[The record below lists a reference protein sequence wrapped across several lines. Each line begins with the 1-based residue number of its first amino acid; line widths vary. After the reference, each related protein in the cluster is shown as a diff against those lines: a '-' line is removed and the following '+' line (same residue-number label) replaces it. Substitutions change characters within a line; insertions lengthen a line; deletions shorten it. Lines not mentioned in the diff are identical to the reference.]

1 MAPDLGAALIEAGEL
16 VQAETVLAR
25 AETAA
30 AAEGDRRLEL
40 RALLERCWLQLRVEP
55 KVGASG
61 VQEIA
66 ERAIK
71 TFEELDDDA
80 GLARAWSLLGGV
92 HWFASRWGA
101 RAEALERALVY
112 ARRAGDLRQESVALG
127 GLPLSLS
134 WGATPIPEAVERC
147 RELLVQAGSNR
158 TIEAKIVVVLAEL
171 EAGLG
176 HFDEA
181 RSLYGRSKTI
191 VEELGLQLQLGV
203 QTFAAGT
210 IELLAGN
217 PEAAEVE
224 LRVGLDTLQR
234 IGAQVASSTL
244 AGLLGAAVYAQGR
257 YDDAERLSE
266 LSEATAPDEDIAT
279 QIFWRGTRAKLL
291 ARKGIVDEAKSVA
304 RDAVGLAAGTDALTV
319 HGDALMNLAEVLR
332 LVGDKEEAAAAAREA
347 RGLYERK
354 GNVVLL
360 AQAEAWL
367 RDDLD
372 APAGRV

>member
-1 MAPDLGAALIEAGEL
+1 M
-16 VQAETVLAR
+16 
-25 AETAA
+25 
-30 AAEGDRRLEL
+30 
-40 RALLERCWLQLRVEP
+40 
-55 KVGASG
+55 
-61 VQEIA
+61 QEIA

-101 RAEALERALVY
+101 RAEALEQALVY

-234 IGAQVASSTL
+234 IGAHVASSTL

-257 YDDAERLSE
+257 YDDAERLTE
-266 LSEATAPDEDIAT
+266 LSEATAPEEDIAT

-291 ARKGIVDEAKSVA
+291 ARKGIVDEAESVS
-304 RDAVGLAAGTDALTV
+304 R
-319 HGDALMNLAEVLR
+319 
-332 LVGDKEEAAAAAREA
+332 A
-347 RGLYERK
+347 RGRPCS
-354 GNVVLL
+354 G
-360 AQAEAWL
+360 
-367 RDDLD
+367 D
-372 APAGRV
+372 GRPDGAR